1 MGKYI
6 GKKRVVTKKGTHKKS
21 RIIFGIIIL
30 ALAIGLPFIIDG
42 YVIAQVEDRLVSEEE
57 AKDLGADC
65 ILVLGAGLRPD
76 GTPNLM
82 LRDRLDTGIALY
94 KDGAAPKLLLTGD
107 NGQKEY
113 DEVNA
118 MKRYVLDAG
127 IPAEDI
133 FLDHAGFSTYESI
146 YRGKAI
152 FEVKKALIVTQRYH
166 QYRALYAADKLE
178 LEAYGVVSDAMGAIY
193 SGQEGRDLR
202 EFLARNKDFFK
213 LLIKPEPTY
222 LGEVI
227 PISGSGL
234 ASHD

>member
-1 MGKYI
+1 M
-6 GKKRVVTKKGTHKKS
+6 
-21 RIIFGIIIL
+21 IIL
-30 ALAIGLPFIIDG
+30 AIAISLPFG
-42 YVIAQVEDRLVSEEE
+42 VNHHVMTAVENRLVSEED

-82 LRDRLDTGIALY
+82 LRDRLDAGIALY
-94 KDGAAPKLLLTGD
+94 QAGAAPKLLLSGD
-107 NGQKEY
+107 NGQKTY

-118 MKRYVLDAG
+118 MKKYVLDAG

-152 FEVKKALIVTQRYH
+152 FEVKKALIVTQQYH
-166 QYRALYAADKLE
+166 QYRALYAADKLG
-178 LEAYGVVSDAMGAIY
+178 LEAYGVVSDAMGTIY
-193 SGQEGRDLR
+193 GGQEARDRR

-234 ASHD
+234 ESHD